1 MKSPKK
7 ILVTVRYDKH
17 DVDFEMPTDVQISEI
32 KSQIINILNAYFSDM
47 SINDKVTDEVEI
59 YYKNT
64 KLMGD
69 KILVN
74 YGIWDGAIIEV
85 R

>member
-7 ILVTVRYDKH
+7 ILVTVRYANY
-17 DVDFEMPTDVQISEI
+17 DVDFEMPTDVKISEI
-32 KSQIINILNAYFSDM
+32 KSQIINVTNAYFNDL
-47 SINDKVTDEVEI
+47 SIDEKLTDGVNL
-59 YYKNT
+59 YYKDKN
-64 KLMGD
+64 LDGD